1 MYQLRSLIANLEK
14 ELKKLDINESI
25 ELRISNIS
33 NFDFQINNL
42 VKFQNS
48 EDKKVIKKALSKI
61 IEADPFIKKF
71 EFTENYFVNLE
82 CNLEKFIDSFE
93 NVNDN
98 IKDSNPK
105 TIILDY
111 GGPNIGKP
119 LHVGHLRSLNIGR
132 SLYEINKLAG
142 HSVFND
148 IHLGDWGMPIAQII
162 CYIDKKNIDINDIYI
177 EDLEKIYPEASS
189 QYTNDK
195 EFNEHAKLI
204 NKQLNENE
212 KELIE
217 KWDKIK
223 KISVNSIKKVLE
235 MLHHK
240 FDIWN
245 GESDVNN
252 LIPDMLVNLKEEK
265 KISVDKGAYVSNL
278 DTDPKILITKS
289 DGSYLYLTTDL
300 ATVIKRRKDIKM
312 DKTLYIV
319 DKRQKLHFEQ
329 LFSSIEYFQ
338 LGGEEYTHVEFGTV
352 NDARGNPFKTRDGD
366 TKKLVDLFDET
377 FSKIKKI
384 NKELDDDTCKL
395 LTNTVLTFSDLISN
409 RMTDYKF
416 DLDKFTNIS
425 GKTGIYVQYAFVR
438 ANKLLENSSDSINDV
453 SLDFSLL
460 DEEDL
465 NLIKC
470 LIKFEYVFKQALN
483 GNEPHHLADYLYELS
498 NHFNSM
504 YQSTNILE
512 NKNINI
518 KLNKLKITSFFV
530 NFSKLLME
538 SLGIK
543 PAEKM

>member
-25 ELRISNIS
+25 ELRISNIP

-189 QYTNDK
+189 QYANDK

-223 KISVNSIKKVLE
+223 KISVDSIKKVLE

-329 LFSSIEYFQ
+329 LFSSIKYFQ
-338 LGGEEYTHVEFGTV
+338 LGDEEYTHVEFGTV
-352 NDARGNPFKTRDGD
+352 NDSKGNPFKTRDGD
-366 TKKLVDLFDET
+366 TKKLVDLFNET